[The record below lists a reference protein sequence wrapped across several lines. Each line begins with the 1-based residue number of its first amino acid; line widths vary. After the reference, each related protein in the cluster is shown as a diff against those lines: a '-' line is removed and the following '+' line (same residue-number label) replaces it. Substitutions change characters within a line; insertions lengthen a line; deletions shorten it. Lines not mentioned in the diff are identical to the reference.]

1 MDVNGLT
8 RRIVIDRS
16 AANTQ
21 GIKDI
26 KSMLKRFGCPIPIQ
40 MVRIKYLNNMV
51 EQDHRF
57 IKRRVM
63 PMLGFK
69 SFMSAASTIAGIEL
83 VNMIRKGQFTPELC
97 PFQQFCQLAA

>member
-1 MDVNGLT
+1 MI
-8 RRIVIDRS
+8 RYRS
-16 AANTQ
+16 KENANTE

-26 KSMLKRFGCPIPIQ
+26 NRMLRRFGCPIPIQ

-51 EQDHRF
+51 EQHHRF
-57 IKRRVM
+57 IKRRVR

-83 VNMIRKGQFTPELC
+83 VNVIRKGQFTPELR